1 MDQAGPRLI
10 RGGAAADERGRVSF
24 VNDLDLADCRRAYF
38 VENFA
43 VGTVRAWHAHRDERK
58 WVLAVSGA
66 ALVACVR
73 IDDWENPSKHAEVH
87 RYTLDASVL
96 SALEV
101 PAGYA
106 NGAMSLL
113 PATKLLYLS
122 DATLEQTLEDDVRYP
137 ARYWDPWTVEER

>member
-1 MDQAGPRLI
+1 MAGGGPQLI
-10 RGGAAADERGRVSF
+10 RGGAAADDRGRVSF
-24 VNDLDLADCRRAYF
+24 VNDLDLAGCRRAYF

-43 VGTVRAWHAHRDERK
+43 VGTVRAWHAHRLERK

-73 IDDWENPSKHAEVH
+73 IDDWDNPSPDADVH
-87 RYTLDASVL
+87 RYTLDASVP
-96 SALEV
+96 AVLEV
-101 PAGYA
+101 PPGYA

-137 ARYWDPWTVEER
+137 ARHWDPWTVAER

>member
-1 MDQAGPRLI
+1 MNDGGPRLI
-10 RGGAAADERGRVSF
+10 RGGTAADDRGRVSF
-24 VNDLDLADCRRAYF
+24 VNDLDLAGCRRAYF

-43 VGTVRAWHAHRDERK
+43 VGAVRAWHAHRRERK
-58 WVLAVSGA
+58 WVLVVAGA

-73 IDDWENPSKHAEVH
+73 IDDWDHPSQDAEVH
-87 RYTLDASVL
+87 RYTLDAAVP

-137 ARYWDPWTVEER
+137 ARLWDPWTVAER